1 MAPKAST
8 PMTFAASHAAAV
20 AQVRAAGSDP
30 AADLREE
37 RARASFAP
45 AALTNFLYGEATAAR
60 RRYLEDLVQRC
71 GLAHGP

>member
-1 MAPKAST
+1 
-8 PMTFAASHAAAV
+8 
-20 AQVRAAGSDP
+20 VRAAGSDP